1 MSEIYP
7 EADRYK
13 GNNKYLRQKEDNL
26 RRLEEKERLKK
37 QEDRDKERREI
48 INKKLAELNIQFVKD
63 MEKVNDERS
72 HLLAQT
78 KKVNLKY
85 RMIKAHYAEEVY
97 KIRHMFDTKE

>member
-1 MSEIYP
+1 MKDIYP

-13 GNNKYLRQKEDNL
+13 GKDKYLNQKEDTL
-26 RRLEEKERLKK
+26 RKLEEKERLKK
-37 QEDRDKERREI
+37 LEEKEEEEAWVI
-48 INKKLAELNIQFVKD
+48 KQKLAELNIQFVKD
-63 MEKVNDERS
+63 MEKVNEERS